1 LNLQLSLEN
10 PPYTV
15 DVKSLFLSLALVG
28 LLARL
33 GMSSAQQ
40 PSEQTRPSADAATT
54 GVALTKSFPPIYPP
68 LARQARIAGDVKIEV
83 SIRNDGSVESATVVE
98 GPAMLRDPAL
108 DSAKKSLFECRGC
121 AQSETAYLLT
131 YTFEIKNQGDH
142 CDALSRPAEISYSAD
157 HIAVVAPAQWI
168 CDPAEAFRRYRSPKC
183 LYLWKCGKDWFQ

>member
-54 GVALTKSFPPIYPP
+54 GVALTKLFPPIYPP
-68 LARQARIAGDVKIEV
+68 LTRQARIAGDVKIEV
-83 SIRNDGSVESATVVE
+83 SIRNDGSVESARVVE
-98 GPAMLRDPAL
+98 GHALLKDSAL
-108 DSAKKSLFECRGC
+108 DSAKNSSFECRGC
-121 AQSETAYLLT
+121 AQSETTYLLT
-131 YTFEIKNQGDH
+131 YTFEIKSQGDC
-142 CDALSRPAEISYSAD
+142 CDGLDRSAQISYSGD
-157 HIAVVAPAQWI
+157 HIAVTAPAQCI
-168 CDPAEAFRRYRSPKC
+168 CDPVESFRRCRSAKC
-183 LYLWKCGKDWFQ
+183 LYLWKCGKVWF